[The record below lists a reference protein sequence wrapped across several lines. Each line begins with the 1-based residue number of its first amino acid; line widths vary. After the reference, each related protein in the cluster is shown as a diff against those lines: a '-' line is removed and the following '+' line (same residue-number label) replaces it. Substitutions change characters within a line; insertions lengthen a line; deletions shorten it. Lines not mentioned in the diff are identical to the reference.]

1 MLLFMSYFIIRM
13 KPILSGLFLLIALT
27 TKCQVTFT
35 VEGFSERY
43 FGKLYISDTAEVF
56 SKGWVAVYD
65 KKTKAQLIKV
75 SADELTFDL
84 HDGKVLANIMQLPYG
99 EQSQIIYE
107 DFNFDGRKDFAIMDG
122 QNSCYHGPSFRIY
135 LASAQGFQFSKAFTR
150 LAQEYC
156 GMFQIDVKTK
166 EIMTMTKSGCCWHQF
181 SRFKVKNNKPYAVV
195 VLEEGMGEGGV
206 TWNYVKDSLVNG
218 QMKTSR
224 FSYLADEEMA
234 DSVFL
239 KLSFLNGKALQLFH
253 YNGTLYYAFTAKDET
268 IELLFNDQF
277 VYDQGKGIIFFTKG
291 KTEYLVSNDGV
302 TVRDSGKTIEIKAI
316 PGKTIGS
323 LDALKAFELE
333 NVKALIP

>member
-1 MLLFMSYFIIRM
+1 MKLVQLCLFS
-13 KPILSGLFLLIALT
+13 LIALT

-35 VEGFSERY
+35 VDGFSDRY
-43 FGKLYISDTAEVF
+43 FGKLFISDTAEVF

-65 KKTKAQLIKV
+65 RKTKAQLIKV
-75 SADELTFDL
+75 SADELTFEL
-84 HDGKVLANIMQLPYG
+84 HEGKVLANIRQLPYG
-99 EQSQIIYE
+99 EQSQIIHE

-150 LAQEYC
+150 LAHEYC
-156 GMFQIDVKTK
+156 GMFQTDMETR

-181 SRFKVKNNKPYAVV
+181 SRFKVKNNKPYAVFV
-195 VLEEGMGEGGV
+195 VEEGMGDSGV

-218 QMKTSR
+218 QMKTSHYS
-224 FSYLADEEMA
+224 FLADDEIG

-239 KLSFLNGKALQLFH
+239 RMSFANGKTLQLFH
-253 YNGTLYYAFTAKDET
+253 YYNILYYAFTAKDET
-268 IELLFNDQF
+268 IELLFSDQF
-277 VYDQGKGIIFFTKG
+277 AYDQGKGTVSFVKG
-291 KTEYLVSNDGV
+291 KTEYRVSNDGV
-302 TVRDSGKTIEIKAI
+302 TVRDSGKTIEMKAI

-333 NVKALIP
+333 NVKAAIR